1 MNLEFTDDCLNSW
14 SMSKISNMILR
25 KNIPS
30 TSSVAIPC
38 QDGRLLAPAADR
50 NANPI
55 VDLVVEIAPETGQAL
70 EIASGTGQHIVKL
83 AAAKPKLNWQPS
95 DIDPLRIA
103 SIKTWSSDKTL
114 ANLNAPVLLDA
125 TQVGWSSKHS
135 NQKFVLLVNLSHL
148 ISVSEAKTI
157 IGEISLALAPGGRS
171 IIYGPFKRNGKLT
184 TPGDKSFHQS
194 LKAAD
199 PEIGYKNDTWMIKQ
213 FKREGL
219 ALLRIEKMP
228 ANNLAFIVEKQR

>member
-1 MNLEFTDDCLNSW
+1 
-14 SMSKISNMILR
+14 MSNVRDMSLR

-30 TSSVAIPC
+30 TASVSIPG

-83 AAAKPKLNWQPS
+83 AAAKPGLTWQPS

-103 SIKTWSSDKTL
+103 SIKTWSLDKPL
-114 ANLNAPVLLDA
+114 VNLKTPVLLDA
-125 TQVGWSSKHS
+125 TQVGWSSEHT
-135 NQKFVLLVNLSHL
+135 NQNFVLLVNLIHL
-148 ISVSEAKTI
+148 ISVFEARTI
-157 IGEISLALAPGGRS
+157 IGEISFALAPGGRS
-171 IIYGPFKRNGKLT
+171 IIYGPFKRDGKLT

-194 LKAAD
+194 LKEAD
-199 PEIGYKNDTWMIKQ
+199 PEIGYKNDTWMIDQ
-213 FKREGL
+213 FKIAGL
-219 ALLRIEKMP
+219 ALLRIKQMP
-228 ANNLAFIVEKQR
+228 ANNLAFVVEKHR